1 MSSFLRLNYKDL
13 VNGVIIAVIAAVA
26 GAVDLNTFNLFAAN
40 WQEIGKI
47 ALSAAVVYLLKKFLT
62 MENGKIFGRIG

>member
-13 VNGVIIAVIAAVA
+13 VNGAIIAVIAAVA

-62 MENGKIFGRIG
+62 MENGKVFGRIG